1 MVSEVKD
8 MENIYLALADEV
20 DSTKEIGEKLEP
32 REFYLIIKAKNE
44 KEALK
49 YANEYLNDTYYNFGI
64 PNDFEDI
71 TEKRTPTVKLS
82 ADEYEKGV
90 NEFVDGLDNV
100 LAEGAGIIA
109 RAKLGE
115 VPEAISF
122 SSSLVIRNRMNSFV
136 MSRSSQSLFTEN
148 STEGLSIKYPPSSVM
163 GIGTNV

>member
-1 MVSEVKD
+1 
-8 MENIYLALADEV
+8 MENPV
-20 DSTKEIGEKLEP
+20 NN
-32 REFYLIIKAKNE
+32 IKDPKVRA
-44 KEALK
+44 
-49 YANEYLNDTYYNFGI
+49 F
-64 PNDFEDI
+64 FEDI

-122 SSSLVIRNRMNSFV
+122 SYIAKKYFGK
-136 MSRSSQSLFTEN
+136 SRGWLMQKVNGNTVNGKRLAFTE
-148 STEGLSIKYPPSSVM
+148 TERKQFRAALQDISNQLSAVAQSF
-163 GIGTNV
+163 